1 MVSRNK
7 KKLKWIQF
15 AAFIILFIGV
25 MCSMVAFLNGYL
37 LYTLAGLILVILGVL
52 LLRYAMSH

>member
-1 MVSRNK
+1 MASRNK

-15 AAFIILFIGV
+15 AAFIILFIGA

-37 LYTLAGLILVILGVL
+37 LYTLAGLFLVILGVL